1 MIKDRLDTPLAME
14 PTMFKLIVLALDGSK
29 QSIKALTYA
38 IGLAESCGAELIIVH
53 AYAHTSDLRDKEE
66 YEKRV
71 AQRKRAGQKILDDAR
86 AQFKNARIVVE
97 ENLLE
102 GPAAEATL
110 SVAKTRR
117 ADLIIMGTRGM
128 GSLEGLLLG
137 SVSTKVTHEA
147 PCTVMVVR

>member
-1 MIKDRLDTPLAME
+1 
-14 PTMFKLIVLALDGSK
+14 MFKMIVLAMDGST
-29 QSIKALTYA
+29 QSIKGLTYA
-38 IGLAESCGAELIIVH
+38 VGLAESCGAKLIIVH

-66 YEKRV
+66 YERLV
-71 AQRKRAGQKILDDAR
+71 AQRKRVGQKVLDDAR

-97 ENLLE
+97 ENLIE
-102 GPAAEATL
+102 GPAAEAILT
-110 SVAKTRR
+110 VAHTRG

-137 SVSTKVTHEA
+137 SVSTKVTHDA